1 FAHAAKALNWDGP
14 VVAMTDCTKVHLKL
28 SYSQELGC
36 IMGSILSFDQAKV
49 ETYDD
54 IHIKIN
60 EIRANNSTATQ

>member
-1 FAHAAKALNWDGP
+1 
-14 VVAMTDCTKVHLKL
+14 MTDCTKVHLKL